1 MPKLKE
7 SVKLIKLKDEINGKI
22 EERLVEN
29 KSDITDINKLV
40 KAAATIITVKMNQ
53 PNKLG

>member
-1 MPKLKE
+1 
-7 SVKLIKLKDEINGKI
+7 LIKLKDEINGKI